1 MKSTKP
7 AQHKLCGLFYVHS
20 SLPRIARS
28 YSLWHPFW
36 DPTQRVQNM
45 RVPNMAKIAKKLTDT
60 EIKSTKPAEKE
71 VNLFDGDGLLLRIAP
86 LAKGGKKNWYFRYAV
101 PVSKKRTK
109 MSLGTYPHLTLA
121 RARALRDEYLSLL
134 ANGIDPQVH
143 NNDKANALKNA
154 TEHTLQAVARK
165 WLDEKVKTSG
175 ISQDHAED
183 IWRSLERNIFP
194 TLGDTPIKEIRPKM
208 LKQHLDPI
216 EKRGVL
222 ETLRRIISR
231 LNEIFRYAATEE
243 LIEFNPADNLAQRF
257 SKPKKQNMPALPP
270 TELPRFLV
278 ALNNASVRLE
288 TRLLIEWQLLTWV
301 RPGEAVRARWAD
313 IDTDNSMWNI
323 PAEFMKMKKP
333 HKVPLSKEALRVLVS
348 MKAISGHREWVF
360 PSIKAPLNHMHEQT
374 ANAAII
380 RMGFGGELVAH
391 GMRSIARTAAE
402 ESGKF
407 RTDVLEAALAHS
419 KKDEIIA
426 AYNRADYLAERVVLM
441 QWWSD
446 YVLSQKYKA
455 HVA

>member
-1 MKSTKP
+1 MGPTTKGP
-7 AQHKLCGLFYVHS
+7 KIEG
-20 SLPRIARS
+20 PK
-28 YSLWHPFW
+28 
-36 DPTQRVQNM
+36 
-45 RVPNMAKIAKKLTDT
+45 MAKIAKKLTDT
-60 EIKSTKPAEKE
+60 EIKSTKPADKE
-71 VNLFDGDGLLLRIAP
+71 INLFDGDGLILRIAP
-86 LAKGGKKNWYFRYAV
+86 LTKGGKKNWYFRYAV

-121 RARALRDEYLSLL
+121 RARTLRDEYLSLL

-143 NNDKANALKNA
+143 NSNKANALKNA

-194 TLGDTPIKEIRPKM
+194 GLGNVPVNEIRPKL

-216 EKRGVL
+216 EQRGVL

-243 LIEFNPADNLAQRF
+243 LIEFNPADNLGQRF

-270 TELPRFLV
+270 SELPRFLTM
-278 ALNNASVRLE
+278 LNNASVRME

-301 RPGEAVRARWAD
+301 RPGEAVRARWSD
-313 IDTDNSMWNI
+313 IDMETCMWNI

-333 HKVPLSKEALRVLVS
+333 HKVPLSKGALRVLDS

-391 GMRSIARTAAE
+391 GMRSIARTATE

-426 AYNRADYLAERVVLM
+426 AYNRAEYLVERVVLM

-446 YVLSQKYKA
+446 FVEAQRFKA
-455 HVA
+455 LAA

>member
-1 MKSTKP
+1 
-7 AQHKLCGLFYVHS
+7 
-20 SLPRIARS
+20 
-28 YSLWHPFW
+28 
-36 DPTQRVQNM
+36 
-45 RVPNMAKIAKKLTDT
+45 MAKIAKKLTDT

-86 LAKGGKKNWYFRYAV
+86 LAKGGRKNWYFRYAV
-101 PVSKKRTK
+101 PVTKKRTK
-109 MSLGTYPHLTLA
+109 VSLGTYPHLTLA
-121 RARALRDEYLSLL
+121 KARALRDEYLSLL
-134 ANGIDPQVH
+134 TNGIDPQVH
-143 NNDKANALKNA
+143 NNQKANALKDA
-154 TEHTLQAVARK
+154 TEHTFQAVAKK

-175 ISQDHAED
+175 ISQDHAND
-183 IWRSLERNIFP
+183 IWRSLERNIFS

-208 LKQHLDPI
+208 LKQHLEPI

-243 LIEFNPADNLAQRF
+243 LIEFNPADNLGQRF
-257 SKPKKQNMPALPP
+257 SKPKTEYASITPS
-270 TELPRFLV
+270 ELPRFLV
-278 ALNNASVRLE
+278 ALNNASIRLE

-301 RPGEAVRARWAD
+301 RPGEAVRTRWSD
-313 IDTDNSMWNI
+313 IDIETGMWNI

-333 HKVPLSKEALRVLVS
+333 HKVPLSKEALRVLDL
-348 MKAISGHREWVF
+348 MKVISGHREWVF

-426 AYNRADYLAERVVLM
+426 AYNRAEYLTERVVLM

-446 YVLSQKYKA
+446 YVSSQKCKVIA
-455 HVA
+455 A

>member
-1 MKSTKP
+1 MGPTKKGP
-7 AQHKLCGLFYVHS
+7 KTEG
-20 SLPRIARS
+20 PK
-28 YSLWHPFW
+28 
-36 DPTQRVQNM
+36 
-45 RVPNMAKIAKKLTDT
+45 MAKIAKKLTDT
-60 EIKSTKPAEKE
+60 EIKSTKPADKE
-71 VNLFDGDGLLLRIAP
+71 INLFDGDGLILRIAP
-86 LAKGGKKNWYFRYAV
+86 LTKGGKKNWYFRYAV

-121 RARALRDEYLSLL
+121 RARTLRDEYLSLL

-143 NNDKANALKNA
+143 NSNKANALKNA

-194 TLGDTPIKEIRPKM
+194 GLGNVPVNEIRPKL

-216 EKRGVL
+216 EQRGVL

-243 LIEFNPADNLAQRF
+243 LIEFNPADNLGQRF

-270 TELPRFLV
+270 SELPRFLTM
-278 ALNNASVRLE
+278 LNNASVRME

-301 RPGEAVRARWAD
+301 RPGEAVRARWSD
-313 IDTDNSMWNI
+313 IDMETCMWNI

-333 HKVPLSKEALRVLVS
+333 HKVPLSKGALRVLDS
-348 MKAISGHREWVF
+348 LKAISGHREWVF

-402 ESGKF
+402 ESGQF
-407 RTDVLEAALAHS
+407 RIDVLEAALAHS

-426 AYNRADYLAERVVLM
+426 AYNRAEYLTERVVLM

-446 YVLSQKYKA
+446 YVSSQKCKVIA
-455 HVA
+455 A

>member
-1 MKSTKP
+1 
-7 AQHKLCGLFYVHS
+7 
-20 SLPRIARS
+20 
-28 YSLWHPFW
+28 
-36 DPTQRVQNM
+36 
-45 RVPNMAKIAKKLTDT
+45 MAKIAKKLTDT
-60 EIKSTKPAEKE
+60 EIKSTKPADKE
-71 VNLFDGDGLLLRIAP
+71 INLFDGDGLILRIAP

-134 ANGIDPQVH
+134 ANRIDPQVH
-143 NNDKANALKNA
+143 NNNKANALKNA
-154 TEHTLQAVARK
+154 TEHTLQTVARK

-194 TLGDTPIKEIRPKM
+194 GLGNVPINEIRPKL

-216 EKRGVL
+216 EQRGVL

-243 LIEFNPADNLAQRF
+243 LIEFNPADNLGQRF

-270 TELPRFLV
+270 SDLPRFLV
-278 ALNNASVRLE
+278 ALNNASIRLE

-301 RPGEAVRARWAD
+301 RPGEAVRTRWSD
-313 IDTDNSMWNI
+313 IDIETGMWNI
-323 PAEFMKMKKP
+323 PSDFMKMKKP
-333 HKVPLSKEALRVLVS
+333 HKVPLSKEALRILDS
-348 MKAISGHREWVF
+348 MKAINGHREWVF

-441 QWWSD
+441 QWWSG
-446 YVLSQKYKA
+446 YVQAQRLKA
-455 HVA
+455 YAA

>member
-1 MKSTKP
+1 
-7 AQHKLCGLFYVHS
+7 
-20 SLPRIARS
+20 
-28 YSLWHPFW
+28 
-36 DPTQRVQNM
+36 
-45 RVPNMAKIAKKLTDT
+45 MAKIAKKLTDT
-60 EIKSTKPAEKE
+60 EIKSTKPADKE
-71 VNLFDGDGLLLRIAP
+71 INLFDGDGLILRIAP
-86 LAKGGKKNWYFRYAV
+86 LTKGGKKNWYFRYAV

-121 RARALRDEYLSLL
+121 RARTLRDEYLSLL

-143 NNDKANALKNA
+143 NSNKANALKNA

-194 TLGDTPIKEIRPKM
+194 GLGNVPVNEIRPKL

-216 EKRGVL
+216 EQRGVL

-243 LIEFNPADNLAQRF
+243 LIEFNPADNLGQRF

-270 TELPRFLV
+270 SELPRFLTM
-278 ALNNASVRLE
+278 LNNASVRME

-301 RPGEAVRARWAD
+301 RPGEAVRARWSD
-313 IDTDNSMWNI
+313 IDMETCMWNI

-333 HKVPLSKEALRVLVS
+333 HKVPLSKGALRVLDS
-348 MKAISGHREWVF
+348 LKAISGHREWVF

-391 GMRSIARTAAE
+391 GRRAIARTAAE
-402 ESGKF
+402 ESGQF
-407 RTDVLEAALAHS
+407 RIDVLEAALAHS

-426 AYNRADYLAERVVLM
+426 AYNRAEYLTERVVLM

-446 YVLSQKYKA
+446 YVSSQKCKVIA
-455 HVA
+455 A

>member
-1 MKSTKP
+1 MAPFLGPNIKGP
-7 AQHKLCGLFYVHS
+7 KLEG
-20 SLPRIARS
+20 PK
-28 YSLWHPFW
+28 
-36 DPTQRVQNM
+36 
-45 RVPNMAKIAKKLTDT
+45 MAKIAKKLTDT
-60 EIKSTKPAEKE
+60 EIKSTKPTDKE
-71 VNLFDGDGLLLRIAP
+71 INLFDGDGLILRIAP
-86 LAKGGKKNWYFRYAV
+86 LSKGGKKNWYFRYAV

-134 ANGIDPQVH
+134 ANGINPQVH
-143 NNDKANALKNA
+143 NTQKANALKDA
-154 TEHTLQAVARK
+154 TEHTFKAVAKK

-175 ISQDHAED
+175 
-183 IWRSLERNIFP
+183 
-194 TLGDTPIKEIRPKM
+194 
-208 LKQHLDPI
+208 
-216 EKRGVL
+216 
-222 ETLRRIISR
+222 ISR

-270 TELPRFLV
+270 TELPRFLTV
-278 ALNNASVRLE
+278 LNNASVRME

-323 PAEFMKMKKP
+323 PSDFMKMKKP
-333 HKVPLSKEALRVLVS
+333 HKVPLSKEALRVLDS

-419 KKDEIIA
+419 KKDEITA
-426 AYNRADYLAERVVLM
+426 AYNRAEYLAERVVLM

-446 YVLSQKYKA
+446 YVQAHRLKA
-455 HVA
+455 IAA

>member
-1 MKSTKP
+1 MGPTTKGP
-7 AQHKLCGLFYVHS
+7 KIEG
-20 SLPRIARS
+20 PK
-28 YSLWHPFW
+28 
-36 DPTQRVQNM
+36 
-45 RVPNMAKIAKKLTDT
+45 MAKIAKKLTDT
-60 EIKSTKPAEKE
+60 EIKSTKPAAKE
-71 VNLFDGDGLLLRIAP
+71 INLFDGDGLILRIAP
-86 LAKGGKKNWYFRYAV
+86 LSKGGKKNWYFRYAV
-101 PVSKKRTK
+101 PVTKKRTK
-109 MSLGTYPHLTLA
+109 VSLGTYPHLTLA

-134 ANGIDPQVH
+134 ANGIDPQIH

-194 TLGDTPIKEIRPKM
+194 GLGNVPINEIRPKL

-216 EKRGVL
+216 EQRGVL

-243 LIEFNPADNLAQRF
+243 LIEFNPADNLGQRF

-270 TELPRFLV
+270 SELPRFLLV
-278 ALNNASVRLE
+278 LNNASVRLE

-301 RPGEAVRARWAD
+301 RPGEAVRTRWAD
-313 IDTDNSMWNI
+313 IDIDNSMWNI
-323 PAEFMKMKKP
+323 PAEFMKMKKS
-333 HKVPLSKEALRVLVS
+333 HKVPLSKEALRVLES

-360 PSIKAPLNHMHEQT
+360 PSIKAPLYHMHEQT

-402 ESGKF
+402 ESGQF

-426 AYNRADYLAERVVLM
+426 AYNRAEYLKEREILM

-446 YVLSQKYKA
+446 YVMTQKYKTLA
-455 HVA
+455 A

>member
-1 MKSTKP
+1 MGPNTKGP
-7 AQHKLCGLFYVHS
+7 KIEG
-20 SLPRIARS
+20 PK
-28 YSLWHPFW
+28 
-36 DPTQRVQNM
+36 
-45 RVPNMAKIAKKLTDT
+45 MAKLAKKLTDT
-60 EIKSTKPAEKE
+60 EIKSTKPSDKE
-71 VNLFDGDGLLLRIAP
+71 TNLFDGDGLLLRIAP
-86 LAKGGKKNWYFRYAV
+86 LSSGGRKNWYFRYAV
-101 PVSKKRTK
+101 PVTKKRTK
-109 MSLGTYPHLTLA
+109 VCLGTYPHLTLA

-143 NNDKANALKNA
+143 INDQANALKSA
-154 TEHTLQAVARK
+154 TQHTLQAVARK

-175 ISQDHAED
+175 ISKDHAED

-194 TLGDTPIKEIRPKM
+194 GLGDVPINEIRPKL

-216 EKRGVL
+216 EQRGIL
-222 ETLRRIISR
+222 ETLRRVISR
-231 LNEIFRYAATEE
+231 LNEIFRWAATEE
-243 LIEFNPADNLAQRF
+243 LIEFNPADNLGQRF

-270 TELPRFLV
+270 SELPRFLV

-301 RPGEAVRARWAD
+301 RPGEAVRARWSD
-313 IDTDNSMWNI
+313 IDMDNHMWNI

-333 HKVPLSKEALRVLVS
+333 HKVPLSKGAIRVLNTMES
-348 MKAISGHREWVF
+348 ISGHREWVF

-407 RTDVLEAALAHS
+407 RTEVLESALAHS

-426 AYNRADYLAERVVLM
+426 AYNRAEYISEREKLM

-446 YVLSQKYKA
+446 YIQSQQLKTIA
-455 HVA
+455 A

>member
-1 MKSTKP
+1 MGPTKKGP
-7 AQHKLCGLFYVHS
+7 KTEG
-20 SLPRIARS
+20 PK
-28 YSLWHPFW
+28 
-36 DPTQRVQNM
+36 
-45 RVPNMAKIAKKLTDT
+45 MAKIAKKLTDT
-60 EIKSTKPAEKE
+60 EIKSTKPADKE
-71 VNLFDGDGLLLRIAP
+71 INLFDGDGLILRIAT
-86 LAKGGKKNWYFRYAV
+86 LSKGGKKNWYFRYAV

-194 TLGDTPIKEIRPKM
+194 GLGKVPINEIRPKL

-216 EKRGVL
+216 EQRGVL

-231 LNEIFRYAATEE
+231 LNEIFRWAATEE
-243 LIEFNPADNLAQRF
+243 LIEFNPADNLGQRF

-270 TELPRFLV
+270 SELPRFLMV
-278 ALNNASVRLE
+278 LNNASVRLE

-333 HKVPLSKEALRVLVS
+333 HKVPLSKEALRVLES

-360 PSIKAPLNHMHEQT
+360 PSIKAPLSHMHEQT

-426 AYNRADYLAERVVLM
+426 AYNRAEYLKEREILM

-446 YVLSQKYKA
+446 YIQAQRLKA
-455 HVA
+455 IAA

>member
-1 MKSTKP
+1 MAPFLGPNIKGP
-7 AQHKLCGLFYVHS
+7 KLEG
-20 SLPRIARS
+20 PK
-28 YSLWHPFW
+28 
-36 DPTQRVQNM
+36 
-45 RVPNMAKIAKKLTDT
+45 MAKIAKKLTDT
-60 EIKSTKPAEKE
+60 EIKSTKPTDKE
-71 VNLFDGDGLLLRIAP
+71 INLFDGDGLILRIAP
-86 LAKGGKKNWYFRYAV
+86 LSKGGKKNWYFRYAV

-143 NNDKANALKNA
+143 NTQKANALKDA
-154 TEHTLQAVARK
+154 TEHTFQAVAKK

-175 ISQDHAED
+175 ISQDHAND

-270 TELPRFLV
+270 TELPRFLTV
-278 ALNNASVRLE
+278 LNNASVRME

-323 PAEFMKMKKP
+323 PSDFMKMKKP
-333 HKVPLSKEALRVLVS
+333 HKVPLSKEALRVLDS

-419 KKDEIIA
+419 KKDEITA
-426 AYNRADYLAERVVLM
+426 AYNRAEYLAERVVLM

-446 YVLSQKYKA
+446 YVQAHRLKA
-455 HVA
+455 IAA

>member
-1 MKSTKP
+1 
-7 AQHKLCGLFYVHS
+7 
-20 SLPRIARS
+20 
-28 YSLWHPFW
+28 
-36 DPTQRVQNM
+36 
-45 RVPNMAKIAKKLTDT
+45 MAKIAKKLTDT
-60 EIKSTKPAEKE
+60 EIKSTKPADKE
-71 VNLFDGDGLLLRIAP
+71 INLFDGDGLILRIAP

-121 RARALRDEYLSLL
+121 KARALRDENLSLL
-134 ANGIDPQVH
+134 ANGVDPQVH
-143 NNDKANALKNA
+143 NNNKAKALKSA
-154 TEHTLQAVARK
+154 IEHTLQAVARK

-270 TELPRFLV
+270 TELPRFLTV
-278 ALNNASVRLE
+278 LNNASVRME

-301 RPGEAVRARWAD
+301 RPGEAVRTRWSD
-313 IDTDNSMWNI
+313 IDIETGMWHI

-333 HKVPLSKEALRVLVS
+333 HKVPLSKEALRVLDL

-426 AYNRADYLAERVVLM
+426 AYNRAEYLTERVILM

-446 YVLSQKYKA
+446 FVSSQKYKIIA
-455 HVA
+455 A

>member
-1 MKSTKP
+1 
-7 AQHKLCGLFYVHS
+7 
-20 SLPRIARS
+20 
-28 YSLWHPFW
+28 
-36 DPTQRVQNM
+36 
-45 RVPNMAKIAKKLTDT
+45 MAKIAKKLTDT
-60 EIKSTKPAEKE
+60 EIKSTKPTDKE
-71 VNLFDGDGLLLRIAP
+71 INLFDGDGLILRIAP
-86 LAKGGKKNWYFRYAV
+86 LSKGGKKNWYFRYAV

-134 ANGIDPQVH
+134 ANGINPQVH
-143 NNDKANALKNA
+143 NTQKANALKDA
-154 TEHTLQAVARK
+154 TEHTFQAVAKK

-175 ISQDHAED
+175 ISQDHAND

-270 TELPRFLV
+270 TELPRFLTV
-278 ALNNASVRLE
+278 LNNASVRME

-323 PAEFMKMKKP
+323 PSDFMKMKKP
-333 HKVPLSKEALRVLVS
+333 HKVPLSKEALRVLDS

-419 KKDEIIA
+419 KKDEITA
-426 AYNRADYLAERVVLM
+426 AYNRAEYLAERVVLM

-446 YVLSQKYKA
+446 YVQAHRLKA
-455 HVA
+455 IAA

>member
-1 MKSTKP
+1 
-7 AQHKLCGLFYVHS
+7 
-20 SLPRIARS
+20 
-28 YSLWHPFW
+28 
-36 DPTQRVQNM
+36 
-45 RVPNMAKIAKKLTDT
+45 MAKLAKKLTDT
-60 EIKSTKPAEKE
+60 EIKSTKPSDKE
-71 VNLFDGDGLLLRIAP
+71 TNLFDGDGLILRIAP
-86 LAKGGKKNWYFRYAV
+86 LSNGGRKNWYFRYAV
-101 PVSKKRTK
+101 PVTKKRTK
-109 MSLGTYPHLTLA
+109 VCLGTYPHLTLA

-143 NNDKANALKNA
+143 INDKANALKSA

-175 ISQDHAED
+175 ISKDHAED

-194 TLGDTPIKEIRPKM
+194 GLGNVPINEIRPKL

-216 EKRGVL
+216 EQRGIL
-222 ETLRRIISR
+222 ETLRRVISR
-231 LNEIFRYAATEE
+231 LNEIFRWAATEE
-243 LIEFNPADNLAQRF
+243 LIEFNPADNLGQRF

-270 TELPRFLV
+270 SGLPRFLV
-278 ALNNASVRLE
+278 ALNYASIRLE

-301 RPGEAVRARWAD
+301 RPGEAVRARWSD
-313 IDTDNSMWNI
+313 IDMDNHMWNI

-333 HKVPLSKEALRVLVS
+333 HKVPLSKGAIRVLNTMES
-348 MKAISGHREWVF
+348 ISGHREWVF
-360 PSIKAPLNHMHEQT
+360 PSIKAPLKHMHEQT

-407 RTDVLEAALAHS
+407 RTEVLEAALAHS

-426 AYNRADYLAERVVLM
+426 AYNRAEYLAERSVLM

-446 YVLSQKYKA
+446 YAQVQKFKA
-455 HVA
+455 IVA